1 MLSFESI
8 FLNLGLYF
16 GIVISGVIA
25 LISFQNIEL
34 RRVLNVCIFLGLV
47 LRIFFIWYTPLYYS
61 PDEEAHVAY
70 IDYVQENRSLPIQQ
84 NIMGLDNNTYEFYQ
98 PPMYYVLSSSISFVG
113 EKVFDADDSLR
124 LIILRHFSLVM
135 WLIGILFVL
144 RALENLGVS
153 KLSSGIVMCFYTLLP
168 TYIFS
173 SVMVNNDNLSIL
185 WGSILFY
192 MFTKGIMSY
201 KSLLVGLILG
211 LSFLTKINTVVFVF
225 AVVSNILLLI
235 IRDRREK
242 SKVLSYLSY
251 LCVTLFVFCVVI
263 SPFLW
268 RNYVLYGSILA
279 QHVANV
285 RFVWVD
291 MLEGLIRSTR
301 NMVTTFWATS
311 GGFNNLMPF
320 PEIGIAV
327 TSIALLGLLF
337 SRQVINT
344 VQEKSFDL
352 YNRKLLVVYSF
363 SIAIVVNI
371 VLIIRFGLLYNQAQ
385 GRFMFILLVPL
396 ALLLG
401 LGWQSFFQMK
411 DNQKALL
418 GVTCVFIVFAMW
430 FTWFSVVSFPK

>member
-1 MLSFESI
+1 
-8 FLNLGLYF
+8 
-16 GIVISGVIA
+16 
-25 LISFQNIEL
+25 
-34 RRVLNVCIFLGLV
+34 
-47 LRIFFIWYTPLYYS
+47 
-61 PDEEAHVAY
+61 
-70 IDYVQENRSLPIQQ
+70 
-84 NIMGLDNNTYEFYQ
+84 
-98 PPMYYVLSSSISFVG
+98 
-113 EKVFDADDSLR
+113 
-124 LIILRHFSLVM
+124 
-135 WLIGILFVL
+135 
-144 RALENLGVS
+144 
-153 KLSSGIVMCFYTLLP
+153 
-168 TYIFS
+168 
-173 SVMVNNDNLSIL
+173 
-185 WGSILFY
+185 
-192 MFTKGIMSY
+192 
-201 KSLLVGLILG
+201 
-211 LSFLTKINTVVFVF
+211 
-225 AVVSNILLLI
+225 
-235 IRDRREK
+235 
-242 SKVLSYLSY
+242 
-251 LCVTLFVFCVVI
+251 
-263 SPFLW
+263 
-268 RNYVLYGSILA
+268 
-279 QHVANV
+279 
-285 RFVWVD
+285 
-291 MLEGLIRSTR
+291 IRSTR

-311 GGFNNLMPF
+311 GRFNNLMPF